1 MTSLY
6 EISYYGIEQHI
17 TLTLPA
23 WCCLFTVRNYMTL
36 FNTFALRAGRWC
48 SGMSLASYGVLLWFE
63 THTPLCSI
71 RYFLSLT
78 LFCTFCSLFHT
89 MANISIFLSH
99 WHCHINFYFPFSQFL
114 CRCKDW
120 NACKN
125 LVIILYRVTKRD
137 NSKQNRYEYCKFYCS
152 FAIFEKSTRER
163 CLFLFF
169 HLTTVYQGFYIC
181 NLKRK
186 YT

>member
-63 THTPLCSI
+63 THPPLCSI
-71 RYFLSLT
+71 WYFLSLT

-89 MANISIFLSH
+89 MANVSIFLSH
-99 WHCHINFYFPFSQFL
+99 
-114 CRCKDW
+114 
-120 NACKN
+120 
-125 LVIILYRVTKRD
+125 
-137 NSKQNRYEYCKFYCS
+137 
-152 FAIFEKSTRER
+152 
-163 CLFLFF
+163 
-169 HLTTVYQGFYIC
+169 
-181 NLKRK
+181 
-186 YT
+186 

>member
-17 TLTLPA
+17 TLTLPD

-36 FNTFALRAGRWC
+36 FNTVALRAGSWC
-48 SGMSLASYGVLLWFE
+48 SGMSLASYGVLLWFA

-99 WHCHINFYFPFSQFL
+99 WNCHINFYFPFSQFM

-120 NACKN
+120 KACKN

-137 NSKQNRYEYCKFYCS
+137 NSKQNRYEYCKF
-152 FAIFEKSTRER
+152 
-163 CLFLFF
+163 
-169 HLTTVYQGFYIC
+169 
-181 NLKRK
+181 
-186 YT
+186 

>member
-6 EISYYGIEQHI
+6 EIRYYGIEQHI

-36 FNTFALRAGRWC
+36 FNTFALRACRC
-48 SGMSLASYGVLLWFE
+48 VVVCLSLRMAYFSGSRRTRHSVVAG
-63 THTPLCSI
+63 I
-71 RYFLSLT
+71 FLSPT
-78 LFCTFCSLFHT
+78 LFCTVCSLFHT

-99 WHCHINFYFPFSQFL
+99 WHCHINFYFPFSQFM

-120 NACKN
+120 NVCKN

-137 NSKQNRYEYCKFYCS
+137 NSKQNRYEYCKF
-152 FAIFEKSTRER
+152 
-163 CLFLFF
+163 
-169 HLTTVYQGFYIC
+169 
-181 NLKRK
+181 
-186 YT
+186 